1 MNYNSVILC
10 GLCLLISVWW
20 LVSAS
25 KHYPGPTFH
34 QVHVSDEAK
43 YEGSSRKEASDLGII

>member
-10 GLCLLISVWW
+10 GLCFLVTIWW

-25 KHYPGPTFH
+25 KRYPGPSFH
-34 QVHVSDEAK
+34 QVYDGDEN
-43 YEGSSRKEASDLGII
+43 KETVPLDHTDHTSVLL